1 MSGLARVIERV
12 MISPVNYWAGFAL
25 DGGVAAVT
33 IVAGASATSA
43 GAPALVLALAVGAAF
58 YSLLEYA
65 VHRWLYH
72 RWPTIVRRIHGH
84 HHADVRL
91 LQGAPW
97 FVTLG
102 VAAVHGA
109 LAALLVDRGLAAV
122 FAGTVLAGY
131 FAQSVVHAQLH
142 RGRRAP
148 RWLGRLRRH
157 HLAHHRHDDGNYGI
171 TTTVW
176 DRVLGTSRPAGA
188 RSR

>member
-1 MSGLARVIERV
+1 MSGLARAIERV
-12 MISPVNYWAGFAL
+12 MISPANYWAGFAL
-25 DGGVAAVT
+25 DGGVAAAT
-33 IVAGASATSA
+33 IAVGVAATPA
-43 GAPALVLALAVGAAF
+43 GPAAIALALAAGAAF

-72 RWPTIVRRIHGH
+72 RWPTIVRRIHRH

-91 LQGAPW
+91 VQGAPC
-97 FVTLG
+97 FATLG
-102 VAAVHGA
+102 VAAVLGA
-109 LAALLVDRGLAAV
+109 LAALVVDRGLAAT

-148 RWLGRLRRH
+148 RWLDGLRRH

-176 DRVLGTSRPAGA
+176 DRVLGTARPAAERA
-188 RSR
+188 R